1 MDEIIKCLNINK
13 NYPNN
18 VIAVNNVTFEFK
30 NSTFYSIMGP
40 SGSGKTTLLQILGLL
55 NDYTSGNLIINN
67 IDTKELSLS
76 QKADIRRDKMGFVFQ
91 SYFLNKSMKAYENV
105 MIPMLIKS
113 SIKNK
118 KERAINLLRQFG
130 LEDRLHHYPDE
141 LSGGEQQRVAI
152 ARALANDPLCIL
164 ADEPTGNLDKENELI
179 VLEYLKKCSVDYGKC
194 VVVVSH
200 NEIIRKYSDITINMD
215 NGKFIWMSDYND

>member
-1 MDEIIKCLNINK
+1 MKELIECSNINK
-13 NYPNN
+13 HYKNNIIALNN
-18 VIAVNNVTFEFK
+18 VSFK
-30 NSTFYSIMGP
+30 FKDSTFYSIMGH

-55 NDYTSGNLIINN
+55 NDYTDGELKINN
-67 IDTKELSLS
+67 IDTKKLSSS
-76 QKADIRRDKMGFVFQ
+76 QKANIRRDIIGFVFQ

-105 MIPMLIKS
+105 MIPMLVKT

-118 KERAINLLRQFG
+118 KERAIYLLKQFG
-130 LEDRLHHYPDE
+130 LEDRINHYPDE

-164 ADEPTGNLDKENELI
+164 ADEPTGNLDNENELI

-194 VVVVSH
+194 VIVVSH
-200 NEIIRKYSDITINMD
+200 NEIVRNYSDISINMD
-215 NGKFIWMSDYND
+215 KGKFIKVSDYND